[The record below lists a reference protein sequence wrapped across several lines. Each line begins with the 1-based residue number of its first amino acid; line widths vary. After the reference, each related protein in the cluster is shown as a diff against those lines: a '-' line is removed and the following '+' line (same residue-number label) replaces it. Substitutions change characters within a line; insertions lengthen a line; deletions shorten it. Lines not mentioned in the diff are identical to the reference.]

1 MKAHDLKNIRC
12 PAYYDV
18 VFEDADGNIHE
29 IFSVM
34 KVRYKGG
41 SPKII
46 LRETTANDFF
56 FEVTQPPQEL
66 IDRLEK
72 YKEKHDLC

>member
-1 MKAHDLKNIRC
+1 MKASDLKNIRC

-34 KVRYKGG
+34 KVRYKDG

-56 FEVTQPPQEL
+56 FEVTMPPQEL
-66 IDRLEK
+66 IDTLEE
-72 YKEKHDLC
+72 YNEKHDLV